1 MQKWSNED
9 SNPLW
14 LITKEEFDRLPTGI
28 ELECINGKK
37 YVKGIDNI
45 DDDTRYGHLAYG
57 VRDPFNHKEKDLFL
71 IFKLVQ

>member
-9 SNPLW
+9 PIPLW
-14 LITKEEFDRLPTGI
+14 LITPEELEKLPVGI

-37 YVKGIDNI
+37 YVKGVDTIDG
-45 DDDTRYGHLAYG
+45 DTRFGHLAYG